1 MTSAVKFLSRVCRR
15 GQSRWRMAA
24 NNADSNLLCAFGV
37 IADVHYADIADGTN
51 YTRTARRYYRRSL
64 DLVKTAV
71 RNVTY

>member
-1 MTSAVKFLSRVCRR
+1 
-15 GQSRWRMAA
+15 MAA